1 MRKKKLLFILA
12 SALTMVTQG
21 AWAQSNTTQVL
32 DWGNWCS
39 ITLKLTD
46 SYGDGWNT
54 NAIKIVDVLTGTE
67 LGTYTNNNDNDQSQ
81 PGIAQIYQA
90 EVPDDRDIR
99 FEWVSGNFSQ
109 ECSYEVYDV
118 NGKLIF
124 SGSGAMSESVTYH
137 VECTI
142 LPFNLQTAD
151 VTATTATLTWDGA
164 QDSYNVR
171 YRTPAPEIVEDF
183 EDADEFAANW
193 TVISNDNVNDDRL
206 GINTEKRNGSN
217 GFRFSSYK
225 KASDYNQYLISP
237 DVSGA
242 KSVELWYKPTTH
254 SAEIFK
260 VGYSTTGNNV
270 ADFNNNWGNEI
281 SIQSS
286 SDWTKYELNLPDGV
300 KYVAINY
307 YSNYKYYLYIDDIT
321 INCGSAGDWVNK
333 TNVTSPLAIDGL
345 EPETKYEWQ
354 VQGLYSPETTD
365 WSDMA
370 KFTTNIVKLDATK
383 TLAENQS
390 AYGTATKFLLDRTL
404 TAGQWN
410 TFASPFAIESGDMD
424 KYFGAGAKV
433 RKLGTTTIEEGNILS
448 LNFVAASSIDAGH
461 PYIVK
466 PAANVDFSADGKE
479 FEGVN
484 LNSATETPTTTTYVD
499 FKPTLGKTTV
509 TGDPENILMLTTSGT
524 LVNPSAVGDI
534 KGFRGYFQLHDPVGG
549 ASRTRAYVIDFGDG
563 ETTGIIPIRTEA
575 GAAVSDG
582 ATYDLQG
589 RMVAHPTMK
598 GIYIQNGK
606 KLIIK

>member
-1 MRKKKLLFILA
+1 MKKKRFLFMFAALLAI
-12 SALTMVTQG
+12 VQG
-21 AWAQSNTTQVL
+21 AWAQSTATEVL
-32 DWGNWCS
+32 DWDNWCS

-54 NAIKIVDVLTGTE
+54 NAIQIVDVLTGKV
-67 LGTYTNNNDNDQSQ
+67 LGTYTNTNENNQSQ
-81 PGIAQIYQA
+81 AGIAQIYQA

-99 FEWVSGNFSQ
+99 FEWVRGNFYS

-124 SGSGAMSESVTYH
+124 SGSDAMNGPVTYR

-164 QDSYNVR
+164 QNSYNVR
-171 YRTPAPEIVEDF
+171 YRTNPSIIEGF
-183 EDADEFAANW
+183 EDADEFANWQAFGVVSTITAN
-193 TVISNDNVNDDRL
+193 DRFGRL
-206 GINTEKRNGSN
+206 SDAKKTDLF
-217 GFRFSSYK
+217 GFSFSSYK
-225 KASDYNQYLISP
+225 NASDYNQYLISP
-237 DVSGA
+237 EVSGVL
-242 KSVELWYKPTTH
+242 SVDFYYRASNTRSSGET
-254 SAEIFK
+254 FK

-270 ADFNNNWGNEI
+270 ADFIWSNQISTNSTSWSHFEDNNV
-281 SIQSS
+281 
-286 SDWTKYELNLPDGV
+286 PDGV
-300 KYVAINY
+300 KYVAIHY
-307 YSNYKYYLYIDDIT
+307 YDDYQYQLFVDDMT
-321 INCGSAGDWVNK
+321 INCGSAGDWNETN

-345 EPETKYEWQ
+345 VPETKYEWQ
-354 VQGLYSPETTD
+354 VQGLYSLETTD

-479 FEGVN
+479 FEG
-484 LNSATETPTTTTYVD
+484 
-499 FKPTLGKTTV
+499 
-509 TGDPENILMLTTSGT
+509 
-524 LVNPSAVGDI
+524 
-534 KGFRGYFQLHDPVGG
+534 PVG
-549 ASRTRAYVIDFGDG
+549 RTMTVLNGVAVAIDEMPG
-563 ETTGIIPIRTEA
+563 
-575 GAAVSDG
+575 VSADFENRPYRYLYLSVFLC
-582 ATYDLQG
+582 TPLS
-589 RMVAHPTMK
+589 H
-598 GIYIQNGK
+598 
-606 KLIIK
+606 

>member
-32 DWGNWCS
+32 DWDNWCS
-39 ITLKLTD
+39 ITLQLTD
-46 SYGDGWNT
+46 SYGDGWNG

-67 LGTYTNNNDNDQSQ
+67 IGTYANTNDAKQNE
-81 PGIAQIYQA
+81 AQIYQA
-90 EVPDDRDIR
+90 DVPDDRDIR
-99 FEWVSGNFSQ
+99 FEWVSSGSYSS

-118 NGKLIF
+118 NGNLIF
-124 SGSGAMSESVTYH
+124 SGSGAMSEPVTYH
-137 VECTI
+137 VNCAI
-142 LPFNLQTAD
+142 IPSNLQTAD
-151 VTATTATLTWDGA
+151 VTATTATLTWDGGA
-164 QDSYNVR
+164 GSYNVR
-171 YRTPAPEIVEDF
+171 YRMNPSVEGF
-183 EDADEFAANW
+183 EDAVDFANW
-193 TVISNDNVNDDRL
+193 QAFGVVSTNTANDRF
-206 GINTEKRNGSN
+206 GRINNAKKTGSY
-217 GFRFSSYK
+217 GFSFSSWNS
-225 KASDYNQYLISP
+225 ATDYNQYLISP
-237 DVSGA
+237 EVSGVL
-242 KSVELWYKPTTH
+242 SVEFYYRSSSTKSSGET
-254 SAEIFK
+254 FK

-270 ADFNNNWGNEI
+270 ADFTWGEEI
-281 SIQSS
+281 STSS
-286 SDWTKYELNLPDGV
+286 TNWNHFEDNNVPDGV
-300 KYVAINY
+300 KYVAIHY
-307 YSNYKYYLYIDDIT
+307 YAEYQYQLFVDDMT
-321 INCGSAGDWVNK
+321 INCGSVGDWVNK

-345 EPETKYEWQ
+345 APETKYEWQ
-354 VQGLYSPETTD
+354 VQGIYSPENTD
-365 WSDMA
+365 WSDMG
-370 KFTTNIVKLDATK
+370 FTTSDIVKIDATK

-390 AYGTATKFLLDRTL
+390 AYGMATKFLLDRTL

-410 TFASPFAIESGDMD
+410 TFASPFAIESVDMD

-461 PYIVK
+461 PYIVN

-509 TGDPENILMLTTSGT
+509 TGDPENILMLTTSGK